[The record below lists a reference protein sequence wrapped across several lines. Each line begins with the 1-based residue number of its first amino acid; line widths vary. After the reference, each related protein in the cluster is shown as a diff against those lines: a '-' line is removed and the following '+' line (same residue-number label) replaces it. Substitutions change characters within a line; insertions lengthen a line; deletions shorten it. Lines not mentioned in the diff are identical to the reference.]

1 MMDFIKKID
10 FLEAEVTR
18 LKAQKEQEEA
28 MLKVIP
34 ARFKRNMDAFH
45 RYIPAIYEQFK
56 DFKPRKKFEF
66 FCTENGVP
74 NLLWSDNKKSFYGA
88 DPFEECKLQVD
99 SVLNGR
105 NSITTIEFS
114 REDNPLDFI
123 HVKYMNKM
131 MDNQCLASKRLNP
144 IEKVGGEIPLMFMF
158 GIGLGYQISYIYERC
173 KPYAF
178 FIIEPELDLFYASL
192 FTFDWYELFEY
203 INSED
208 LKLHIFLGQSSDDI
222 IQDVT
227 TAVAKIGSYLSA
239 ASVGFWHYKSDQIS
253 ELITR
258 TTREFFFLVSGW
270 GFFDDNLIAMSHCME
285 NVRNDVPFLVAGKY
299 LDDKWAKIPVF
310 IVGNGPSLDLAID
323 TLKIYQEKA
332 IILSCGSA
340 LSALHRSGIKPDI
353 HVQVERTK
361 IVPDT
366 HRLLNDDE
374 YLKDILFLSV
384 DVIHPDCAKQFD
396 RIGLAFKPF
405 EPGAFLLKNHSI
417 VARQR
422 DTLRAANPLVGN
434 TGLATACRL
443 GFKNIYLFG
452 IDNGYKSDK
461 HHHSKYSFYFDENGK
476 AKEKLSLQVSKKS
489 KYLIPGNFEG
499 EVETTNMMIT
509 SKTVMENLLKEYNS
523 VSVNNCSDGAKI
535 EGATPTKIN
544 EIYIVDDHVDKVTLL
559 NYIATEMY
567 RPMNID
573 IESLSEKINVDLF
586 NELVDKFVS
595 AWSRDFL
602 TRQDI
607 ITTMMEVY
615 DYFMI
620 VRENNY
626 GHIYRTL
633 IGSVNYSYSVILSTL
648 YRFESSDALFLI
660 VNDIIAIMI
669 EYFISMKEKYI
680 YALSSIDK
688 KEHGLFED

>member
-1 MMDFIKKID
+1 MDFKKDIE
-10 FLEAEVTR
+10 FLETEIMR
-18 LKAQKEQEEA
+18 LNNQREQEEA
-28 MLKVIP
+28 MAQVLP
-34 ARFKRNMDAFH
+34 ARFEQNMAAFQNFLPDIH
-45 RYIPAIYEQFK
+45 KQFYNYQPA
-56 DFKPRKKFEF
+56 KPFRF
-66 FCTENGVP
+66 FCNENGIP
-74 NLLWSDNKKSFYGA
+74 NLLWLDNNVPFYGL
-88 DPFEECKLQVD
+88 DPFLECKQQID
-99 SVLNGR
+99 SVLKEGG
-105 NSITTIEFS
+105 SIATIDFS

-123 HVKYMNKM
+123 HVKFMNKM
-131 MDNQCLASKRLNP
+131 MDNQTLASKTLKP
-144 IEKVGGEIPLMFMF
+144 IDSVGLDIPLMFMF
-158 GIGLGYQISYIYERC
+158 GVGLGYQISYLYEQC
-173 KPYAF
+173 KPNAF
-178 FIIEPELDLFYASL
+178 FIVEPELDLFYASL

-203 INSED
+203 INSEN
-208 LKLHIFLGQSSDDI
+208 LKIHIFLGQNSDDL

-239 ASVGFWHYKSDQIS
+239 ASVGFWHYKSDQIF

-285 NVRNDVPFLVAGKY
+285 NVRNDLPFLVTGKS
-299 LDDKWAKIPVF
+299 LDDKWDKVPVF

-323 TLKIYQEKA
+323 TIKKHQEKV

-340 LSALHRSGIKPDI
+340 LSALHRAGIKPDI

-374 YLKDILFLSV
+374 YLRDILFLSV

-396 RIGLAFKPF
+396 RVGLAFKPF
-405 EPGAFLLKNHSI
+405 EPGAFLLQNHSI

-461 HHHSKYSFYFDENGK
+461 HHHSKYSFYFDEDGK

-489 KYLIPGNFEG
+489 KHLIPGNFDG

-509 SKTVMENLLKEYNS
+509 SKVVMENLLKAYDS

-535 EGATPTKIN
+535 EGATPLKIN
-544 EIYIVDDHVDKVTLL
+544 DISIVDDRVDKVTLL
-559 NYIATEMY
+559 NYIASEIY
-567 RPMNID
+567 QPMNID
-573 IESLSEKINVDLF
+573 IESLNEKINIDLF
-586 NELVDKFVS
+586 NDFVDKFVS
-595 AWSRDFL
+595 AWDKEFL

-607 ITTMMEVY
+607 ITTMMEAY
-615 DYFMI
+615 DFLMI
-620 VRENNY
+620 IRENNH

-633 IGSVNYSYSVILSTL
+633 IGSVNYSYSVVLSTL

-660 VNDIIAIMI
+660 VNDTIAIMI
-669 EYFISMKEKYI
+669 EYFIAMKEKYV
-680 YALSSIDK
+680 YALNSIDK